1 MRLAEGNPASV
12 AALLIVL
19 TVAGACK
26 KREHIAP
33 APAPRPAPMMRSVQ
47 ASSAVAFDL
56 VATADGA
63 LLVWGPKDTSHGS
76 VIAQRLDALGSEIG
90 GPTVVDA
97 RPNRDVRELVAAAS
111 AGRLGVGWIEAEG
124 TGVPKTRATFGGA
137 RAEVFAPAEDFGDS
151 VAQEGAQRGRL
162 VIAASEDGALTLT
175 HRIPRDD
182 CYARDGVCERYM
194 QHRLGRTRR
203 EGPDPMERMEVRDA
217 CEPFLYGS
225 VWTNGTWFS
234 GVCST
239 EEDAMIPVIV
249 VRPAISYAAPNNG
262 PGGCTPLGLVAAP
275 DGAVAVV
282 SCQATRVYRWISL
295 EGRTIAQTSSSSP
308 LIECRGGRMHL
319 RAGDGAVASPNDIG
333 LSLNAPQSR
342 IELMLPTALSGVNAR
357 AVWTG
362 ASVLVAQESAGALR
376 LSRLRCENDRLV
388 TTNAP

>member
-1 MRLAEGNPASV
+1 
-12 AALLIVL
+12 
-19 TVAGACK
+19 
-26 KREHIAP
+26 
-33 APAPRPAPMMRSVQ
+33 
-47 ASSAVAFDL
+47 
-56 VATADGA
+56 
-63 LLVWGPKDTSHGS
+63 
-76 VIAQRLDALGSEIG
+76 
-90 GPTVVDA
+90 
-97 RPNRDVRELVAAAS
+97 
-111 AGRLGVGWIEAEG
+111 
-124 TGVPKTRATFGGA
+124 
-137 RAEVFAPAEDFGDS
+137 
-151 VAQEGAQRGRL
+151 
-162 VIAASEDGALTLT
+162 
-175 HRIPRDD
+175 
-182 CYARDGVCERYM
+182 
-194 QHRLGRTRR
+194 
-203 EGPDPMERMEVRDA
+203 
-217 CEPFLYGS
+217 
-225 VWTNGTWFS
+225 
-234 GVCST
+234 
-239 EEDAMIPVIV
+239 MIPVIV